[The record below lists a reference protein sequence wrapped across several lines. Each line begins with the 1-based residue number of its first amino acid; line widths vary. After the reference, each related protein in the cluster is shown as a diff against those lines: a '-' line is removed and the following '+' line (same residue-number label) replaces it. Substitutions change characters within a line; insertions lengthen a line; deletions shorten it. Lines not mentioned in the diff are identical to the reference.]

1 MGPEFDALPTRRGRS
16 PWILWNRQEMQLS
29 EIPVTLKLF
38 ATFRR
43 YLPPESQGGVHDL
56 SVPAGTRAGEV
67 LEGLRVPVDD
77 GVVILINGRTGA
89 PQQVLEEGDVVAAFP
104 AMAGG

>member
-1 MGPEFDALPTRRGRS
+1 
-16 PWILWNRQEMQLS
+16 
-29 EIPVTLKLF
+29 
-38 ATFRR
+38 
-43 YLPPESQGGVHDL
+43 
-56 SVPAGTRAGEV
+56 V
-67 LEGLRVPVDD
+67 LEGLGVPVDG

>member
-1 MGPEFDALPTRRGRS
+1 
-16 PWILWNRQEMQLS
+16 MQLS
-29 EIPVTLKLF
+29 AITVTLKLF

-43 YLPPESQGGVHDL
+43 YLPPESQGGAHDL
-56 SVPAGTRAGEV
+56 SVPAGTRASEV
-67 LEGLRVPVDD
+67 LEGLGVPVDG